1 MTDREKMLELL
12 DEFKDS
18 IVKLMDER
26 ESLDS
31 EVGELRTTKR
41 EAEEKVGAME
51 EQVTGL
57 TTKLE
62 KAEKA
67 RDKAKADLVAA
78 KEEVSGLSAK
88 AAEAEA
94 GKSEAQDALQKE
106 RDELRREMDEIT
118 GQLTRV
124 SELYRDASA
133 EKEELQEKVDIS
145 DLLAIYITLIE
156 TVFYG
161 KPHARILY
169 TLHDVKTA
177 ITRKN
182 ITSSTGIQPA
192 AVLKAVHDL
201 VAADLVS
208 YDEESQDVKL
218 TKDVLRKST

>member
-1 MTDREKMLELL
+1 MTEREKMLELL
-12 DEFKDS
+12 DEFKNS

-26 ESLDS
+26 ETLDS
-31 EVGELRTTKR
+31 EAEELRTSKR
-41 EAEEKVGAME
+41 EAEEKVWAVE
-51 EQVTGL
+51 EKITEL

-62 KAEKA
+62 KAEA
-67 RDKAKADLVAA
+67 ELATA
-78 KEEVSGLSAK
+78 KEEASGMSAK

-94 GKSEAQDALQKE
+94 GKSEAQQALQRE
-106 RDELRREMDEIT
+106 RDELRREMDEINE
-118 GQLTRV
+118 QLGRV
-124 SELYRDASA
+124 SELYREASA
-133 EKEELQEKVDIS
+133 EKEAMAEKVDVS

-177 ITRKN
+177 ITRRN
-182 ITSSTGIQPA
+182 IQSSTGIMPA

-208 YDEESQDVKL
+208 YDEDTQEVNL
-218 TKDVLRKST
+218 TKDVLRRS

>member
-12 DEFKDS
+12 DEFKNS

-26 ESLDS
+26 ETLDS
-31 EVGELRTTKR
+31 EAEDLRTSKR
-41 EAEEKVGAME
+41 DAEEKITE
-51 EQVTGL
+51 L
-57 TTKLE
+57 TNKLE
-62 KAEKA
+62 KAEN
-67 RDKAKADLVAA
+67 DLTAA
-78 KEEVSGLSAK
+78 KEEASGLSAK

-94 GKSEAQDALQKE
+94 GKSEAQDALQRE
-106 RDELRREMDEIT
+106 RDELRREMDEINE
-118 GQLTRV
+118 QLGRV
-124 SELYRDASA
+124 SELYREASA
-133 EKEELQEKVDIS
+133 EKEAMAEKVDVS

-182 ITSSTGIQPA
+182 IQSSTGIMPA

-208 YDEESQDVKL
+208 YDEDTQEVNL
-218 TKDVLRKST
+218 TKDVLRRS

>member
-31 EVGELRTTKR
+31 EVDELRTTKK
-41 EAEEKVGAME
+41 EAEEKVGAVE

-67 RDKAKADLVAA
+67 RDKAKADLVAT

-94 GKSEAQDALQKE
+94 GKSEAQNALKKE

-133 EKEELQEKVDIS
+133 EKEALQEKVDIS

>member
-41 EAEEKVGAME
+41 EAEEKVGAVE

-78 KEEVSGLSAK
+78 KDEVSGLSAK

-94 GKSEAQDALQKE
+94 GKSEAQDALKKE

-133 EKEELQEKVDIS
+133 EKEALQEKVDIS

>member
-1 MTDREKMLELL
+1 MTEREKMLELL
-12 DEFKDS
+12 DEFKNS
-18 IVKLMDER
+18 IVKIMDER
-26 ESLDS
+26 ETLDN
-31 EVGELRTTKR
+31 EADELRTSKR
-41 EAEEKVGAME
+41 EAEEKAWAAE
-51 EQVTGL
+51 EKITEL

-62 KAEKA
+62 KVEAELA
-67 RDKAKADLVAA
+67 TA
-78 KEEVSGLSAK
+78 KEEASGMSAK

-94 GKSEAQDALQKE
+94 GKSEAQQALQRE
-106 RDELRREMDEIT
+106 RDELRREMDEINE
-118 GQLTRV
+118 QLGRV
-124 SELYRDASA
+124 SELYREASA
-133 EKEELQEKVDIS
+133 EKEAMEEKVDVS

-182 ITSSTGIQPA
+182 IQSSTGIQPA

-208 YDEESQDVKL
+208 YDEDSQEVNL
-218 TKDVLRKST
+218 TKDVLRRS

>member
-18 IVKLMDER
+18 IAKLMDER
-26 ESLDS
+26 ESLDN
-31 EVGELRTTKR
+31 EAKELRTTKR
-41 EAEEKVGAME
+41 ETEEKALAAE
-51 EQVTGL
+51 AQVTKL

-62 KAEKA
+62 KVEKA
-67 RDKAKADLVAA
+67 RDKAKGDLATA
-78 KEEVSGLSAK
+78 TEEITNLTSRAED
-88 AAEAEA
+88 AEAST
-94 GKSEAQDALQKE
+94 GKAQEALQKE
-106 RDELRREMDEIT
+106 RDELRKEMDDIT

-133 EKEELQEKVDIS
+133 EKESLQEKVDVS

-201 VAADLVS
+201 VAADLIS
-208 YDEESQDVKL
+208 YDEESQDVSL

>member
-1 MTDREKMLELL
+1 MTEREKMLELL
-12 DEFKDS
+12 DEFKNS

-26 ESLDS
+26 ETLDS
-31 EVGELRTTKR
+31 EAEDLRTSKR
-41 EAEEKVGAME
+41 DAEEKITE
-51 EQVTGL
+51 L
-57 TTKLE
+57 TNKLE
-62 KAEKA
+62 KAEN
-67 RDKAKADLVAA
+67 DLTAA
-78 KEEVSGLSAK
+78 KEEASGLTAK

-94 GKSEAQDALQKE
+94 GKSEAQDALQRE
-106 RDELRREMDEIT
+106 RDELRREMDEINE
-118 GQLTRV
+118 QLGRF
-124 SELYRDASA
+124 SELYREASA
-133 EKEELQEKVDIS
+133 EKEAMAEKVDVS

-182 ITSSTGIQPA
+182 IQSSTGIMPA

-208 YDEESQDVKL
+208 YDEDTQEVNL
-218 TKDVLRKST
+218 TKDVLRRS

>member
-12 DEFKDS
+12 DEFKNS

-26 ESLDS
+26 EGLNS
-31 EVGELRTTKR
+31 EAEELRTARR
-41 EAEEKVGAME
+41 EAEEKAWAAE
-51 EQVTGL
+51 EQVKEL

-62 KAEKA
+62 KAEKT
-67 RDKAKADLVAA
+67 RDKAKADLTAA
-78 KEEVSGLSAK
+78 KEEMESLSTK

-94 GKSEAQDALQKE
+94 GKSEAQEALQRE
-106 RDELRREMDEIT
+106 RDELRREMDEINE
-118 GQLTRV
+118 QLGRV
-124 SELYRDASA
+124 SELYREASA
-133 EKEELQEKVDIS
+133 EKEALQEKVDVS

-169 TLHDVKTA
+169 TLHDVKSA

-182 ITSSTGIQPA
+182 IASSTGIMPA

-208 YDEESQDVKL
+208 YDDESQEVNL
-218 TKDVLRKST
+218 TKDIRRRST

>member
-26 ESLDS
+26 EGLNS
-31 EVGELRTTKR
+31 EAEELRTARR
-41 EAEEKVGAME
+41 EVEEKAWAAE
-51 EQVTGL
+51 EQVKKL
-57 TTKLE
+57 TAKLE
-62 KAEKA
+62 KAET
-67 RDKAKADLVAA
+67 DLKAA
-78 KEEVSGLSAK
+78 KEEVTSLRAK
-88 AAEAEA
+88 ANEAEA
-94 GKSEAQDALQKE
+94 GMSEAQETLQRE

-124 SELYRDASA
+124 SELYREASA
-133 EKEELQEKVDIS
+133 EKEAMEQKVDVS

-201 VAADLVS
+201 AAADLVS
-208 YDEESQDVKL
+208 YDENSQEVVL
-218 TKDVLRKST
+218 TKDILRKS

>member
-12 DEFKDS
+12 DEFKNS

-26 ESLDS
+26 ETLDS
-31 EVGELRTTKR
+31 EAEELRTSKR
-41 EAEEKVGAME
+41 EAEEKAWVAE
-51 EQVTGL
+51 EKTAEL

-62 KAEKA
+62 KAEA
-67 RDKAKADLVAA
+67 ELATA
-78 KEEVSGLSAK
+78 KEKASGLSTK

-94 GKSEAQDALQKE
+94 GKSEAQQALQRE
-106 RDELRREMDEIT
+106 RDELRREMDEINE
-118 GQLTRV
+118 QLGRV
-124 SELYRDASA
+124 SELYREASA
-133 EKEELQEKVDIS
+133 EKEAMAEKVDVS

-182 ITSSTGIQPA
+182 IQSSTGIQPA

-208 YDEESQDVKL
+208 YDEDSQEVNL
-218 TKDVLRKST
+218 TKDVLRRS

>member
-26 ESLDS
+26 ESLDG
-31 EVGELRTTKR
+31 EAEELRAARR
-41 EAEEKVGAME
+41 EAEEKTWSLE
-51 EQVTGL
+51 EQVKEL
-57 TTKLE
+57 TTKIE
-62 KAEKA
+62 KAEKD
-67 RDKAKADLVAA
+67 RDKAKTDLTTA
-78 KEEVSGLSAK
+78 KEEIQNLGAK
-88 AAEAEA
+88 AEEAEA
-94 GKSEAQDALQKE
+94 SKSEAEETLRKE
-106 RDELRREMDEIT
+106 RDELKREMDEINE
-118 GQLTRV
+118 QLSRV
-124 SELYRDASA
+124 SELYREASA
-133 EKEELQEKVDIS
+133 EKEALQEKVDVS

-208 YDEESQDVKL
+208 YDENSQEVEL
-218 TKDVLRKST
+218 TKDIFRKTK

>member
-26 ESLDS
+26 EGFNS
-31 EVGELRTTKR
+31 EAEELRTARR
-41 EAEEKVGAME
+41 EVEEKAWAAE
-51 EQVTGL
+51 EQVKKL

-62 KAEKA
+62 KAET
-67 RDKAKADLVAA
+67 DLKAA
-78 KEEVSGLSAK
+78 KEEVTSLRAK
-88 AAEAEA
+88 ANEAEA
-94 GKSEAQDALQKE
+94 GMSEAQETLQRE

-124 SELYRDASA
+124 SELYREASA
-133 EKEELQEKVDIS
+133 EKEAMEQKVDVS

-201 VAADLVS
+201 AAADLVS
-208 YDEESQDVKL
+208 YDENSQEVVL
-218 TKDVLRKST
+218 TKDILRKS

>member
-26 ESLDS
+26 ESLDN
-31 EVGELRTTKR
+31 EAEELRATRR
-41 EAEEKVGAME
+41 EAEEKAWSLE
-51 EQVTGL
+51 EKIKEL
-57 TTKLE
+57 STKLE
-62 KAEKA
+62 KIEKE
-67 RDKAKADLVAA
+67 RDKAKSELAAA
-78 KEEVSGLSAK
+78 KEKIENLSSRAD
-88 AAEAEA
+88 EAEA
-94 GKSEAQDALQKE
+94 SKSEAEETLRRE
-106 RDELRREMDEIT
+106 RDELRREMDEINE
-118 GQLTRV
+118 QLSRV
-124 SELYRDASA
+124 SELYREASA
-133 EKEELQEKVDIS
+133 EKEALEEKVDVS

-169 TLHDVKTA
+169 TLHDVKTT

-208 YDEESQDVKL
+208 YDDSSQEVKL
-218 TKDVLRKST
+218 TKDVVRRAK